1 MSKLIEEIRSVA
13 MNTGADI
20 VGFAP
25 AERFDGGPEKTHPRY
40 YMPKA
45 KSVVVA
51 AIGYPRAIGEVWGT
65 YEDEGCTP
73 TPYMWFGFAQLN
85 WDLSRVALKIAKTL
99 ESHGHKGLPLP
110 PAGSLMQYRYVQYF
124 DEWNRYLGDFSHK
137 HAALAAGLGTFGW
150 SNLFLTP
157 DFGARVRLIS
167 VITEAEFEAKD
178 LIPSEE
184 LCKPELCGYACVN
197 TCPIGALIKDEF
209 QEFKMEGQLFQYGAL
224 DHLRCRWSLDG
235 YTRGSGSRTHL
246 EPPDRIKQTS
256 LAEAAQKRHLMDRG
270 LFAYTLIDFCG
281 KCMHQC
287 PSPEFEYVPGP
298 IKHFKGRTGCY
309 TVTSSTT

>member
-1 MSKLIEEIRSVA
+1 MSQLIEEIRLVA

-25 AERFDGGPEKTHPRY
+25 VERFDGGPEKTHPRY

-51 AIGYPRAIGEVWGT
+51 AIGYPQAIGEVWGT

-110 PAGSLMQYRYVQYF
+110 PSGSLMQYRYMQSF

-157 DFGARVRLIS
+157 EFGARQRLIS
-167 VITEAEFEAKD
+167 IITEAEFEAKD
-178 LIPSEE
+178 LNPSEE
-184 LCKPELCGYACVN
+184 LCKPELCDYACVE
-197 TCPIGALIKDEF
+197 TCPIGALSKDKA
-209 QEFKMEGQLFQYGAL
+209 QEFTMDGQIYKYGML
-224 DHLRCRWSLDG
+224 DHLRCRWCLDG
-235 YTRGSGSRTHL
+235 FTQGSGSRTHF
-246 EPPDRIKQTS
+246 EPPAKITQAD
-256 LAEAAQKRHLMDRG
+256 LADAAGNRHIGDKG
-270 LFAYTLIDFCG
+270 LFVYTFIDFCG

-287 PSPEFEYVPGP
+287 PSPEFKYVPWP
-298 IKHFKGRTGCY
+298 IKHFQGRTGCR
-309 TVTSSTT
+309 TVTVRK